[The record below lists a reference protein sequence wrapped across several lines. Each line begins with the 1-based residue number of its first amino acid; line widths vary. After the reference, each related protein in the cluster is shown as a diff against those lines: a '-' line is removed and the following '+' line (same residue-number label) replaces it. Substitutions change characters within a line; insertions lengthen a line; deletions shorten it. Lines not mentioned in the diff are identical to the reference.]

1 MANNRSDSVSVID
14 SGTNR
19 VIATIKGVTDA
30 ATVAVNPFTNRIY
43 VATAIGDTSRERV
56 FVINGA
62 NNKII
67 ANVRVGLSTL
77 SGVVNEKNNRVYMA
91 NQGENTISVIA
102 G

>member
-1 MANNRSDSVSVID
+1 MISAIRVIKTIRVGEGPTDIVLNRRTNKLYVANNRSDSVSVID

-67 ANVRVGLSTL
+67 ANV
-77 SGVVNEKNNRVYMA
+77 
-91 NQGENTISVIA
+91 
-102 G
+102 